1 MKRILLTLVSLA
13 FCWVLHG
20 QNVPTFHSEKVESS
34 ALYIGGNDFQKDLL
48 LYIDMLTATHPYYA
62 DAKHCAQLQ
71 KKVKKMYKE
80 CGKIDDVVQFKV
92 YLAKVASALNDG
104 HTAVVYFNEF
114 ETFFPIRF
122 DLDGTGSAV
131 IDICSEEHKE
141 LLGKAVKSIN
151 GKSINQIL
159 ALARPLI
166 SADNDVSFA
175 NTVKEYLMFNKF
187 WSLLGMSE
195 DVLRLILTDGS
206 QVEIPAIKRGELE
219 IAQLQRNSEQRVTA
233 KRSVL
238 FDYEIFE
245 KQSICYLQFNQF
257 ADRITHPKHTQ
268 LARFDEFISDM
279 MLDMKSK
286 SIQTLVVDLQYNSGG
301 NSILG
306 EVLLS
311 WLYQHKDLQNVGVDV
326 RISEL
331 LYAHYPYYKNFTVG
345 GQFLKEGE
353 IYDFWGFDHSKDY
366 KMDYSVPQDPNKHI
380 LNLDNDKIF
389 KGNVIFIQGRDS
401 FSSATLLLTLARDN
415 GIGKIIGQRAG
426 GKPCHYGDVLYC
438 QLPQTQTLATVS
450 HKYFRRPNI
459 GLKDM
464 DYIEPD
470 VTIDLGNSEKDLAWE
485 WIVEN
490 YGVAAD

>member
-175 NTVKEYLMFNKF
+175 NTVKEYLMF
-187 WSLLGMSE
+187 
-195 DVLRLILTDGS
+195 
-206 QVEIPAIKRGELE
+206 
-219 IAQLQRNSEQRVTA
+219 
-233 KRSVL
+233 
-238 FDYEIFE
+238 
-245 KQSICYLQFNQF
+245 
-257 ADRITHPKHTQ
+257 
-268 LARFDEFISDM
+268 
-279 MLDMKSK
+279 
-286 SIQTLVVDLQYNSGG
+286 
-301 NSILG
+301 
-306 EVLLS
+306 
-311 WLYQHKDLQNVGVDV
+311 
-326 RISEL
+326 
-331 LYAHYPYYKNFTVG
+331 
-345 GQFLKEGE
+345 
-353 IYDFWGFDHSKDY
+353 
-366 KMDYSVPQDPNKHI
+366 
-380 LNLDNDKIF
+380 
-389 KGNVIFIQGRDS
+389 
-401 FSSATLLLTLARDN
+401 
-415 GIGKIIGQRAG
+415 
-426 GKPCHYGDVLYC
+426 
-438 QLPQTQTLATVS
+438 
-450 HKYFRRPNI
+450 
-459 GLKDM
+459 
-464 DYIEPD
+464 
-470 VTIDLGNSEKDLAWE
+470 
-485 WIVEN
+485 
-490 YGVAAD
+490 